1 MTDQAYPLSWPDL
14 WPRTNPGH
22 RGYHKFGGPVHEL
35 SFDRCRRQLME
46 ELKRLGATNVILS
59 TNIPLRGDGA
69 PYAGAALKRMADP
82 GVAVYFKLKK
92 RDLVMAQD
100 RYMDVAANIRS
111 LTLAIEGMRQLE
123 RHGGGVMMEKAFA
136 GFAALPNPDK
146 VDWRA
151 MLGFKKDEVASA
163 DAVQKR
169 YRALAGSYH
178 PDRGGSEAAMAQ
190 LNMARDQ
197 ALEEL
202 QQ

>member
-1 MTDQAYPLSWPDL
+1 MTDQAYPLSWPDG
-14 WPRTNPGH
+14 WPRTSLYGKLSDH
-22 RGYHKFGGPVHEL
+22 RFGGQSRITFSAARTSLLDEL
-35 SFDRCRRQLME
+35 RL
-46 ELKRLGATNVILS
+46 LGAKDVILS
-59 TNIPLRGDGA
+59 TNHRVGRDGVA
-69 PYAGAALKRMADP
+69 IETSNVKDHA
-82 GVAVYFKLKK
+82 VAVYFKLKDK
-92 RDLVMAQD
+92 PMVMAQD
-100 RYMDVAANIRS
+100 TYTSAAGNMRS
-111 LTLAIEGMRQLE
+111 LALAIEGLRQMR
-123 RHGGGVMMEKAFA
+123 RHGGAHMMERAFA

-151 MLGFKKDEVASA
+151 MLGFKNNEPVSV

-178 PDRGGSEAAMAQ
+178 PDRGGSEAAMTQ